1 MAEQFDDTVTLRIL
15 NFQLEQQKEEL
26 KQIREALKQIAEAF
40 NKLAL
45 LEEKHNTIQ
54 SFAGRMSDRID
65 GFEERIREIER
76 QQPIDKLVGKWV
88 IGGVIGIVT
97 LVGAAA
103 VSFIFKTGGQ

>member
-1 MAEQFDDTVTLRIL
+1 MAEPFDDTVTLRIL

-65 GFEERIREIER
+65 GFEDRIREIEK
-76 QQPIDKLVGKWV
+76 QQPIDQLVGKWV
-88 IGGVIGIVT
+88 IGGVVGVVG
-97 LVGAAA
+97 LVAAA
-103 VSFIFKTGGQ
+103 AFSFIFGKAS